1 MRAILRRAA
10 GLPLL
15 IAAAGCFTN
24 YGPGTVPAARFDYNE
39 RIAQSWNEQL
49 LVNLVR
55 LRYRDTPYFLEVGT
69 VLAQYQAVRHASA
82 AASIGVGGGEGSAIG
97 PSAGVDF
104 SESPTITYQ
113 PLQGEEFVRRLL
125 EPVPGETLM
134 LLAGSGWSVERL
146 LLCCVNGLNGIPNV
160 PSAAG
165 PTPTVVRIDGRYRAA
180 ARLLRRLQSAGRLQS
195 LPGPGGRADG
205 RVRIAAPDSAD
216 SSGTLTTDSLAD
228 LLRIDRGAR
237 ELDVVT
243 DGGVER
249 PAEFRLRLRSLLGA
263 MFYLSQAVDVPDGD
277 VSEGLVTTSRM
288 PDGSAAD
295 WPGLMGNI
303 FRVKTS
309 ETRPTRAFAQVR
321 YRGHWFYI
329 DDADLESKT
338 TFGLLSNLFS
348 LQSAQSHAASPLLT
362 VPAGQ

>member
-1 MRAILRRAA
+1 MRAILRRVAA
-10 GLPLL
+10 PLPIL
-15 IAAAGCFTN
+15 AAAACFTN

-69 VLAQYQAVRHASA
+69 VLAQYQAVRRAA
-82 AASIGVGGGEGSAIG
+82 GAASIGVGGGEASSVG

-113 PLQGEEFVRRLL
+113 PLQGEDFVRRLL

-134 LLAGSGWSVERL
+134 LLGGSGWSVERL
-146 LLCCVNGLNGIPNV
+146 LLCCVNGVNGIPNL

-165 PTPTVVRIDGRYRAA
+165 PTPSVVRVDERYRAV
-180 ARLLRRLQSAGRLQS
+180 ARLLRRLQAAERLQS
-195 LPGPGGRADG
+195 VRGPGGRADA
-205 RVRIAAPDSAD
+205 RLRIATPDAAD
-216 SSGTLTTDSLAD
+216 TATIDSLAA
-228 LLRIDRGAR
+228 LLKIERGAR
-237 ELDVVT
+237 ELDVTT
-243 DGGVER
+243 DDGVER
-249 PAEFRLRLRSLLGA
+249 PAELRLRLRSLLGA
-263 MFYLSQAVDVPDGD
+263 MFYLSQAVEVPAEDAKA
-277 VSEGLVTTSRM
+277 GLVTVSRM
-288 PDGSAAD
+288 PDGTAAD
-295 WPGLMGNI
+295 WAALMGNI

-309 ETRPTRAFAQVR
+309 ENRPARAFAAVR

-329 DDADLESKT
+329 DDTDLESKT

-348 LQSAQSHAASPLLT
+348 LQSAQSRAASPLLT
-362 VPAGQ
+362 VPAGK